1 MKSGG
6 DDEMSLGENIKM
18 ALSSVLA
25 HKLRSILTMLGI
37 IIGVASVI
45 LVVAIGQGGEQL
57 LKTSITGPGNTIEV
71 YYEPSEE
78 EMMSNP
84 NAYMNAAFTQD
95 DVNSLSSIPEVKKV
109 VASSTEF
116 FTTRYREETEDTSV
130 YGVNQSYIEVNELTV
145 QSGRNLVEADFIG
158 GTRVGVISNEL
169 KAEMFDGEDPVG
181 EVIWIKGQPIE
192 IVGVLEK
199 PTGLFAFGAM
209 EVFIPWNTFRA
220 SFGKNDYNQITLQ
233 AINANVMKEAGEKA
247 TSLLND
253 SHNTE
258 ESYKVFNMEE
268 MAEGIGQI
276 TTIMTLIIGS
286 IAGISLVVGG
296 IGVMNI
302 MLVSV
307 TERTREIGI
316 RKALGATKRQI
327 LTQFLIESVTLT
339 LIGGIFGIIL
349 GALAANI
356 VSIFA
361 GWPPLISWQVVV
373 GGLLF
378 SMLIGVVFG
387 MLPANKAARL
397 SPIESLRYE

>member
-1 MKSGG
+1 
-6 DDEMSLGENIKM
+6 MSLLENMKM

-78 EMMSNP
+78 EIMSNP
-84 NAYMNAAFTQD
+84 NAYMNAAFTQE

-116 FTTRYREETEDTSV
+116 FPTRYREETLETSL
-130 YGVNQSYIEVNELTV
+130 YGVNQAYIEVNELRIK
-145 QSGRNLVEADFIG
+145 SGRNLMEADFIG
-158 GTRVGVISNEL
+158 GTRVGVISDEL
-169 KAEMFDGEDPVG
+169 KKEMFAEKNPVG

-192 IVGVLEK
+192 IVGVLDK

-209 EVFIPWNTFRA
+209 EVYIPWNTFRA

-233 AINANVMKEAGEKA
+233 AINADVMKEAGEKA
-247 TSLLND
+247 TQLLNA
-253 SHNTE
+253 SHNTD

-268 MAEGIGQI
+268 MAAGISQI

-339 LIGGIFGIIL
+339 LIGGVFGIIL
-349 GALAANI
+349 GAVAANI

-387 MLPANKAARL
+387 LLPANKAARL